1 MNKTLLTAALVVVGG
16 ASLFA
21 GDIFRF
27 RGENSQG
34 MYMEEKGLMKS
45 WPQGGLTPKWTYTGL
60 GEGWTSPIKVGN
72 RLYISGSDM
81 NSNPKKEK
89 VVCLDLDGK
98 LIWQTPTGVRWERS
112 FPGARSTPTYVPGE
126 KEGEGRLVVTTGP
139 GELYCLN
146 AADGKI
152 LWQKNIAN
160 EYGSKFG
167 MWAMAE
173 CPVVKD
179 GMVFVTACGSKAL
192 VVALKVADGSVVW
205 TAKSNND
212 TLAYVTPAFVKDQ
225 LVVMTGTKVNGIN
238 LKDGTVMWE
247 DNYAST
253 TGAQGRGGIN
263 CNTPM
268 VKDNRFYVSAGYDQG
283 GVLYE
288 LNEDGK
294 GVKVVWKNKN
304 LDPHHDCTVLI
315 DGKLYGSNWVGND
328 RGNWMCVDWETGKTI
343 YETPWDRLGKGSVI
357 YADGLMYIYEEKRG
371 TLGLLKPGDKFEV
384 VSSFQI
390 NFGNKEHW
398 AHPVICDGIL
408 YVRHGDALA
417 AFDIKAK

>member
-45 WPQGGLTPKWTYTGL
+45 WPQGGLTPKWTCTGL

-179 GMVFVTACGSKAL
+179 GVVFVTACGSKAL

>member
-1 MNKTLLTAALVVVGG
+1 MNKTLLTAALVIVGG

-179 GMVFVTACGSKAL
+179 GVVFVTACGSKAL
-192 VVALKVADGSVVW
+192 VVALKVSDGSVVW

-212 TLAYVTPAFVKDQ
+212 TLDEMYENREQIEIVRRYEMQPKPTLEATEEYLEGKIYFRNPAK
-225 LVVMTGTKVNGIN
+225 
-238 LKDGTVMWE
+238 E
-247 DNYAST
+247 
-253 TGAQGRGGIN
+253 
-263 CNTPM
+263 
-268 VKDNRFYVSAGYDQG
+268 SAAIKQA
-283 GVLYE
+283 E
-288 LNEDGK
+288 A
-294 GVKVVWKNKN
+294 
-304 LDPHHDCTVLI
+304 I
-315 DGKLYGSNWVGND
+315 D
-328 RGNWMCVDWETGKTI
+328 
-343 YETPWDRLGKGSVI
+343 
-357 YADGLMYIYEEKRG
+357 EE
-371 TLGLLKPGDKFEV
+371 
-384 VSSFQI
+384 
-390 NFGNKEHW
+390 
-398 AHPVICDGIL
+398 
-408 YVRHGDALA
+408 
-417 AFDIKAK
+417 IKAVEG

>member
-1 MNKTLLTAALVVVGG
+1 MNKTLLTAALVIVGG

-179 GMVFVTACGSKAL
+179 GVVFVTACGSKAL

-343 YETPWDRLGKGSVI
+343 YETPWERLGKGCVI

-371 TLGLLKPGDKFEV
+371 TLGLLKPGEKFEV

>member
-1 MNKTLLTAALVVVGG
+1 MNKTLLTAALVIVGG

-179 GMVFVTACGSKAL
+179 G
-192 VVALKVADGSVVW
+192 
-205 TAKSNND
+205 
-212 TLAYVTPAFVKDQ
+212 
-225 LVVMTGTKVNGIN
+225 
-238 LKDGTVMWE
+238 TVMWE

-343 YETPWDRLGKGSVI
+343 YETPWERLGKGCVI

-398 AHPVICDGIL
+398 AHPVICDGVL

>member
-1 MNKTLLTAALVVVGG
+1 MNKTLLAAALVVVGG

-21 GDIFRF
+21 GDIIRF

-45 WPQGGLTPKWTYTGL
+45 WPQEGLTPKWTCTGL
-60 GEGWTSPIKVGN
+60 GEGWSSPIKVGN
-72 RLYISGSDM
+72 RLYITGTGAGR
-81 NSNPKKEK
+81 PRKES
-89 VVCLDLDGK
+89 VICLDLNGK
-98 LIWQTPTGVRWERS
+98 EIWRTVTGSAWERS
-112 FPGARSTPTYVPGE
+112 YPGARSTPTYVPGE
-126 KEGEGRLVVTTGP
+126 KEGEGRLVVTTGS
-139 GELYCLN
+139 GELFCLN

-167 MWAMAE
+167 MWAMTE

-179 GMVFVTACGSKAL
+179 GVVFVTAGGSKAL
-192 VVALKVADGSVVW
+192 VVALKVTDGSVVW

-212 TLAYVTPAFVKDQ
+212 TLAYVTPAIVKDQ
-225 LVVMTGTKVNGIN
+225 LVVMTGSKVNGIN

-247 DNYAST
+247 DNYAQT
-253 TGAQGRGGIN
+253 VELRGMGGVN
-263 CNTPM
+263 CNAPT
-268 VKDNRFYVSAGYDQG
+268 VKDNRFFVSAGYDQG

-294 GVKVVWKNKN
+294 GVKVVWKNKA

-315 DGKLYGSNWVGND
+315 DGKLYGSNWTSNNS
-328 RGNWMCVDWETGKTI
+328 GNWMCVDWETGKTI
-343 YETPWDRLGKGSVI
+343 YETPWERLGKGCVI

-371 TLGLLKPGDKFEV
+371 TLALLKPGDKFET

-390 NFGNKEHW
+390 KFGNKEHW

>member
-1 MNKTLLTAALVVVGG
+1 M
-16 ASLFA
+16 
-21 GDIFRF
+21 
-27 RGENSQG
+27 
-34 MYMEEKGLMKS
+34 
-45 WPQGGLTPKWTYTGL
+45 
-60 GEGWTSPIKVGN
+60 
-72 RLYISGSDM
+72 
-81 NSNPKKEK
+81 
-89 VVCLDLDGK
+89 
-98 LIWQTPTGVRWERS
+98 
-112 FPGARSTPTYVPGE
+112 PGE
-126 KEGEGRLVVTTGP
+126 KEGEGRLVVTTGS
-139 GELYCLN
+139 GELFCLN

-160 EYGSKFG
+160 DYGSKFG

-179 GMVFVTACGSKAL
+179 GVVFVTAGGSKAL

-212 TLAYVTPAFVKDQ
+212 TLAYVTPAIVKDQ
-225 LVVMTGTKVNGIN
+225 LVVMTGSKVNGIN

-247 DNYAST
+247 DNYAQT
-253 TGAQGRGGIN
+253 VELRGMGGVN
-263 CNTPM
+263 CNAPT
-268 VKDNRFYVSAGYDQG
+268 VKDNRFFVSAGYDQG

-294 GVKVVWKNKN
+294 GVKVVWKNKA

-315 DGKLYGSNWVGND
+315 DGKLYGSNWTSNNS
-328 RGNWMCVDWETGKTI
+328 GNWMCVDWETGKTI
-343 YETPWDRLGKGSVI
+343 YETPWERLGKGCVI

-371 TLGLLKPGDKFEV
+371 TLALLKPGDKFET

-390 NFGNKEHW
+390 KFGNKEHW
-398 AHPVICDGIL
+398 AHPVICDGVL